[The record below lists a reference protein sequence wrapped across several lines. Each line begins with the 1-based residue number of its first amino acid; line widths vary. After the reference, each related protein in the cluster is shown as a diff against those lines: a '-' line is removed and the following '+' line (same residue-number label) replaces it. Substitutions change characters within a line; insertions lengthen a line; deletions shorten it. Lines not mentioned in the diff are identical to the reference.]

1 MPCTRI
7 RYPDHEFDAT
17 LKLLMN
23 PKNPDSHP
31 VHLDASK
38 QGAAAALD
46 PIGQNIESIL
56 AFYEREERNVT
67 PPQRI
72 LESIGSA
79 LGSTLGLGAIM
90 LFVVL
95 WLSANLFAKP
105 LGFVAFDPPPFSWL
119 QGIIGLSALFTTIVV
134 LVKQN
139 RLAKMEERRAHLELQ
154 VNLLTEQKVTK
165 IINLIEELR
174 RDSPMIKDR
183 HDAEATAFQSQID
196 PESVLAALDD
206 RIETR

>member
-1 MPCTRI
+1 MSQG
-7 RYPDHEFDAT
+7 
-17 LKLLMN
+17 N
-23 PKNPDSHP
+23 PE
-31 VHLDASK
+31 SK
-38 QGAAAALD
+38 STQSDTSEQSTNEALD
-46 PIGQNIESIL
+46 PIGQNTESIL
-56 AFYEREERNVT
+56 AFYAREERNIT
-67 PPQRI
+67 SSQRI

-79 LGSTLGLGAIM
+79 LGSTLGLGVIM
-90 LFVVL
+90 LFIVL
-95 WLSANLFAKP
+95 WLSVNLLAKP
-105 LGFVAFDPPPFSWL
+105 FGFAAFDPPPFSWL

-154 VNLLTEQKVTK
+154 VNLLTEQKATK

-174 RDSPMIKDR
+174 RDSPMLKDR
-183 HDAEATAFQSQID
+183 HDPEATAFQLQTD